1 MRARESPPTATATTR
16 LARRRDARARRR
28 ARATT
33 RASNDDETE
42 RARLERGDAFGEL
55 VALAASNGV
64 VVERRVDARTVA
76 AAMCGP
82 TATTVA
88 NAGTGG
94 GNHQGAAARVEET
107 AVVATARAERRTV

>member
-1 MRARESPPTATATTR
+1 MTR
-16 LARRRDARARRR
+16 R
-28 ARATT
+28 
-33 RASNDDETE
+33 E

-55 VALAASNGV
+55 VALAAANGV

-88 NAGTGG
+88 NAGTEGG
-94 GNHQGAAARVEET
+94 SHQGAAAGVEET
-107 AVVATARAERRTV
+107 AVAATARAERRTV